1 MRDHLLAFLASALA
15 VIWGHAALANPMVGA
30 PLEQASS
37 MAIQTLI
44 VLALGCLTSG
54 ALWSRAPT
62 VFATPRREVLAGVW
76 LSAGLVGL
84 LLWNERATFAQLH
97 GYPEA
102 LLILAPTALALHS
115 QISFVL
121 FLTAHGAVIAL
132 ALALRP
138 SGWVA
143 LAFAL
148 LSAALMASLAE
159 RSAAE
164 RFPLRA
170 RERTEGEGPRTL
182 RGALVPLIALL
193 LAFVGFSASKP
204 AADAATTEDW
214 IRWLKSGRA
223 SQRGGYQVGGV
234 GGTPGSKGPRGGGG
248 HVKPS
253 GPAPAPEAVAPKKG
267 PARIGFSRDVKFGD
281 LSGGDRSIAFYA
293 RVRTEHGAPIDPV
306 TFRPYWTGGA
316 LSRYVEGRWE
326 AAPGEALQRPPR
338 LRDPKTG
345 TLIEQQIV
353 LEGAGQRALFAL
365 YPPVWSDL
373 DAVLIDGEGC
383 LRRAPGANAARYSV
397 TSRLASRRRLERSP
411 IASTDRRYLEVPL
424 ELAVSPIFEDIVR
437 EAQEAGST
445 PLVQIYATQRIL
457 SERYLYTLRPGIPEG
472 ADPTLAFLAGGK
484 GYCQH
489 FASAMILLLRAQGIP
504 ARMAVGYAG
513 GEWRNKGG
521 FYVVRQKHAHAWVE
535 VPFEGRGWMTFD
547 PASLALAREPEIG
560 PVPTESPVT
569 DPKTTTGPRPP
580 PRESPTPGTTPEER
594 PDPGPSPA
602 RPDASP
608 APVRPSPSVAPRPSP
623 ASSPRPSPS
632 RLRPGTSPSPARTPP
647 PGGDPSP
654 SPTPGPKPGEVD
666 PFQRIWT
673 NAEGKVG
680 SAPPPPAPT
689 PQPGASPRPGTQPG
703 GGPGGKPPSAQD
715 PQPRPPGGR
724 TPRPVPEHLAR
735 DSAKFAL
742 GSLVRDVAWGLGLL
756 LLGALGI
763 AAFRAWR
770 RRREETKEALE
781 EAPTALRYGADQGG
795 RGGGPTLEELHAAN
809 AVVSVYLN
817 VLKGLSKRGSP
828 RLPSETA
835 RELAGRLDLAP
846 LHALT
851 ELFERARYGQRGL
864 PPEALAEAER
874 LQEQVS
880 AALEAQ
886 AEAPETG
893 SH

>member
-1 MRDHLLAFLASALA
+1 VRDHLLAFLASALA
-15 VIWGHAALANPMVGA
+15 VVWGHAALASPMVGA

-37 MAIQTLI
+37 MAIQTLV

-76 LSAGLVGL
+76 LAAGLVGL

-102 LLILAPTALALHS
+102 LLILAPTALVLHS

-138 SGWVA
+138 SGGVA

-159 RSAAE
+159 RSASE

-170 RERTEGEGPRTL
+170 REQSARGGARTL
-182 RGALVPLIALL
+182 RGAAVPLIALL

-204 AADAATTEDW
+204 QADAATTEDW

-223 SQRGGYQVGGV
+223 SKRGGYQVGGL
-234 GGTPGSKGPRGGGG
+234 GGTTGPKGPRGPGG
-248 HVKPS
+248 HVKPP
-253 GPAPAPEAVAPKKG
+253 GPAPAPEAVAPKEG

-293 RVRTEHGAPIDPV
+293 RVRTEYGSPIDPV

-316 LSRYVEGRWE
+316 LSRYAEGRWE
-326 AAPGEALQRPPR
+326 AAPGETLQRPPR
-338 LRDPKTG
+338 LEDPGAG

-373 DAVLIDGEGC
+373 EAVLLDGEGC
-383 LRRAPGANAARYSV
+383 LRRAPDANAARYSV
-397 TSRLASRRRLERSP
+397 TSRLPSRRRLERNP
-411 IASTDRRYLEVPL
+411 IASSDRRYLEVPL
-424 ELAVSPIFEDIVR
+424 ELAVSPVFEDIVN

-513 GEWRNKGG
+513 GEWRKKGG

-535 VPFEGRGWMTFD
+535 VPFEGRGWIVFD
-547 PASLALAREPEIG
+547 PASQALAREPELG
-560 PVPTESPVT
+560 PVPTESPDI
-569 DPKTTTGPRPP
+569 DPGTTGPRPQP
-580 PRESPTPGTTPEER
+580 SEAPAPSGTPSER
-594 PDPGPSPA
+594 PDPDSSPSQPA
-602 RPDASP
+602 ASP
-608 APVRPSPSVAPRPSP
+608 APLRPSPSVAPRPSP
-623 ASSPRPSPS
+623 GEQPDSSPSRPRPSPS
-632 RLRPGTSPSPARTPP
+632 ASPGRTPP
-647 PGGDPSP
+647 PGGAVRP
-654 SPTPGPKPGEVD
+654 SPTPGPRAEDVD

-673 NAEGKVG
+673 HAEGKVG
-680 SAPPPPAPT
+680 SAPPPPPPSPA
-689 PQPGASPRPGTQPG
+689 PGASPRPGGRPG
-703 GGPGGKPPSAQD
+703 GGPGGKPGAE
-715 PQPRPPGGR
+715 RPDSPGGPGGR
-724 TPRPVPEHLAR
+724 SPRPIPENLAR
-735 DSAKFAL
+735 DSAQFAL
-742 GSLVRDVAWGLGLL
+742 GSLVRDVAWGLGALL
-756 LLGALGI
+756 AVALGI
-763 AAFRAWR
+763 AAYRAWR
-770 RRREETKEALE
+770 RRRSEAKEALE
-781 EAPTALRYGADQGG
+781 EAPSALRYGADELGG
-795 RGGGPTLEELHAAN
+795 GGGPTLEELHAAN
-809 AVVSVYLN
+809 AVVSVYLK
-817 VLKGLSKRGSP
+817 VLKGLAKRGSP
-828 RLPSETA
+828 RQPSETA
-835 RELAGRLDLAP
+835 RELARRLDLTS

-864 PPEALAEAER
+864 PPDALAEAER
-874 LQEQVS
+874 LEAEVRE
-880 AALEAQ
+880 ALAD
-886 AEAPETG
+886 
-893 SH
+893 